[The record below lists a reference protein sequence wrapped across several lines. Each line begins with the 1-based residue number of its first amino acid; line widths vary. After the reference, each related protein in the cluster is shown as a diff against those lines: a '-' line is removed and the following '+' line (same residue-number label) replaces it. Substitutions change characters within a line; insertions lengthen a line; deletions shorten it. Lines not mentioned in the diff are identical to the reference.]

1 MQTRDVV
8 GFVLLPLVLLA
19 SAWVIAERHLWDILG
34 NSTVPWFCSA
44 LAIAVLLLGVTSV
57 IVKQSPSELPTRIAV
72 TVVTATLVVLAV
84 GMVIDGRQFQSDW
97 VSSAGSWIGFA
108 VILGGVFALPRLS
121 IRTPGVCEKCGYDI
135 RATPQRCPECG
146 TVPTAPPIGR

>member
-1 MQTRDVV
+1 MQTRDDV
-8 GFVLLPLVLLA
+8 GFLLFPFVLLA
-19 SAWVIAERHLWDILG
+19 SAWVIAERRLWDLLG
-34 NSTVPWFCSA
+34 STTVPWLCSA
-44 LAIAVLLLGVTSV
+44 LAIGVLLLGITCL
-57 IVKQSPSELPTRIAV
+57 IVKRPPAELPMRIAV
-72 TVVTATLVVLAV
+72 TVVTATLVVLGV
-84 GMVIDGRQFQSDW
+84 GMVIDGRHLQPDW

-146 TVPTAPPIGR
+146 TVPTAPPIVR

>member
-1 MQTRDVV
+1 MQTRDVL
-8 GFVLLPLVLLA
+8 GFLLFPLVLLA
-19 SAWVIAERHLWDILG
+19 AAWVVAERQIWDAVG
-34 NSTVPWFCSA
+34 NSTVPWFWSA
-44 LAIAVLLLGVTSV
+44 LAIAVLLLGLTCL
-57 IVKQSPSELPTRIAV
+57 IAKQPPSELPMRVAV

-84 GMVIDGRQFQSDW
+84 GMVIDGREFQTDW
-97 VSSAGSWIGFA
+97 LSSVGSWIGFA

-121 IRTPGVCEKCGYDI
+121 MRSPGGCEKCGYDI